1 MPAVRRASFPLLLL
15 VAMVFVG
22 GIGFGAVAALTSP
35 RKEVAKAT
43 TPDTTA
49 ATETRP
55 TTEPAPTPTT
65 AKAEPTRKA
74 EPKPEP
80 KPKPT
85 TAKPEKK
92 PDPPK
97 PTEPKPKPTEPKPE
111 PPKGEAISYVKQV
124 FPIFKAKCLMCHG
137 DPQKK
142 ADVDLRTLASAVKG
156 GSSGDG
162 AVPGKPD
169 KSSLWLAIEDGSMP
183 PAGKEKLTDAEKKL
197 VKDWILSGAK

>member
-1 MPAVRRASFPLLLL
+1 MQPTPE
-15 VAMVFVG
+15 
-22 GIGFGAVAALTSP
+22 TP
-35 RKEVAKAT
+35 PT
-43 TPDTTA
+43 TPNA
-49 ATETRP
+49 ESAT
-55 TTEPAPTPTT
+55 
-65 AKAEPTRKA
+65 KAEPTRKA

-80 KPKPT
+80 KPKPKPT
-85 TAKPEKK
+85 TPKTEKK

-97 PTEPKPKPTEPKPE
+97 PTEPKKPE
-111 PPKGEAISYVKQV
+111 PPKVEAISYEKQV
-124 FPIFKAKCLMCHG
+124 FPIFKSKCLMCHG
-137 DPQKK
+137 DPQRK

-183 PAGKEKLTDAEKKL
+183 PPGKEKMTEAEKKV

>member
-1 MPAVRRASFPLLLL
+1 MPAIRRAPIPLLLVIGL
-15 VAMVFVG
+15 VFAG
-22 GIGFGAVAALTSP
+22 GIGFGAVAALTTP

-43 TPDTTA
+43 TSDTTTV
-49 ATETRP
+49 TETQPTLESVP
-55 TTEPAPTPTT
+55 TTPKAESTT
-65 AKAEPTRKA
+65 KAEPTRKA

-85 TAKPEKK
+85 TPKTEKK
-92 PDPPK
+92 PDTPK
-97 PTEPKPKPTEPKPE
+97 PTEPKKPE
-111 PPKGEAISYVKQV
+111 PPKGMEISYVKDV
-124 FPIFKAKCLMCHG
+124 FPIFKAKCLTCHG
-137 DPQKK
+137 DPQRK

-162 AVPGKPD
+162 AVAGKPD

-183 PAGKEKLTDAEKKL
+183 PPGKEKMTDAEKKV

>member
-1 MPAVRRASFPLLLL
+1 MPAAARASVPLLLIVGL
-15 VAMVFVG
+15 VFAG
-22 GIGFGAVAALTSP
+22 GLGFGAVAALTSP
-35 RKEVAKAT
+35 RKPEVAKTT
-43 TPDTTA
+43 TPDATP
-49 ATETRP
+49 ATESQP
-55 TTEPAPTPTT
+55 DPTPSPPT
-65 AKAEPTRKA
+65 AKAEPPKKA

-85 TAKPEKK
+85 TPKTEKKPDTPKTEAKK

-97 PTEPKPKPTEPKPE
+97 V
-111 PPKGEAISYVKQV
+111 EAISYEKQV

-137 DPQKK
+137 DTKPK

-169 KSSLWLAIEDGSMP
+169 KSSLWLALEDGSMP

-197 VKDWILSGAK
+197 VKEWILSGAK